1 MPGPAP
7 KPRALRQ
14 RRNKTTTRAE
24 LRIEEPPRDDAP
36 ELPPLRDML
45 PNSRR
50 PDWHLMTLAWWKDI
64 WQSPMSGEF
73 LEADLHG
80 LYRLAVLVDKFWRS
94 PKKDLAAEIRLQQQ
108 AYGLTPL
115 DRRRLEWEVVRNEAA
130 KKKPAPSRPK
140 RRVDPRKAL
149 SGPLRAV
156 K

>member
-1 MPGPAP
+1 
-7 KPRALRQ
+7 LRQ

-24 LRIEEPPRDDAP
+24 LRIIEARKKTAP
-36 ELPPLRDML
+36 DLPPLREIL

-50 PDWHLMTLAWWKDI
+50 PDWHPMTLAWWMDI
-64 WQSPMSGEF
+64 WQSPMAGEF

-80 LYRLAVLVDKFWRS
+80 LYRLAVLVDKFWRT
-94 PKKDLAAEIRLQQQ
+94 PKRDLAAEIRLQQQ

-115 DRRRLEWEVVRNEAA
+115 DRRRLEWEVLRSEAE
-130 KKKPAPSRPK
+130 KKKPATSRPK
-140 RRVDPRKAL
+140 RRVDPRKGL